1 MGQYERVGVIKFLG
15 MFTHRSAKAGDCPTG
30 SGRSLRGIV
39 KRYSKDGGVGRDAF
53 NQRVPSARNV
63 KLLPEIH

>member
-1 MGQYERVGVIKFLG
+1 VSRFLG
-15 MFTHRSAKAGDCPTG
+15 MCTHCSVKAGVCPTE